1 MPSIKPYLKYCEIKI
16 HKKEFQQ
23 SKNST
28 DFNLINTNKI
38 AVSVEFELYESDKS
52 YNRYKD
58 VVFVRPLCIILPQM
72 SESII
77 CFDGKSK
84 IMSFPR
90 DYEENM
96 IKYNKKLERNK
107 ENAWF

>member
-1 MPSIKPYLKYCEIKI
+1 
-16 HKKEFQQ
+16 
-23 SKNST
+23 
-28 DFNLINTNKI
+28 
-38 AVSVEFELYESDKS
+38 
-52 YNRYKD
+52 
-58 VVFVRPLCIILPQM
+58 M

-77 CFDGKSK
+77 WFDGKSK

-90 DYEENM
+90 DLEENM